1 MGISVRINNVLITCI
16 LCPYRFFFCAFEIQL
31 HDSFEAIG
39 VPVGALNH
47 TYGTRKLHIHT
58 KMQCDTVKAQT
69 VKEVH

>member
-1 MGISVRINNVLITCI
+1 MFLSLAFCALTD
-16 LCPYRFFFCAFEIQL
+16 FFCAFEIQL